1 MGALFVDFL
10 NISITASYIIL
21 AVILIRLIFPKIP
34 RKFICILWAVAGIRL
49 ILPFSIE
56 SIFSLIPSTETVQP
70 VTGNHRG
77 VIINSGISA
86 IDTPVNEYLGDR
98 YYEGVT
104 VSANLK
110 DTVISVAAVIW
121 AVGIAAILIY
131 GIVSYIRVKKTVTGA
146 VLLKDNIWQS
156 ENVVSPFILGVFKP
170 KIYIPFNMDIETAS
184 HVIAHENAHL
194 KRRDHWIKPLGFL
207 ILAVYWFNPLVWAAY
222 ILLCKDIE
230 RACDE
235 KVIAQMNDDS
245 RKKYASALLECAVN
259 RRRIA
264 ACPLA
269 FGETGLKERVKGV
282 MNYRKPAFWVIILAV
297 IACVVAAVCFLTDPK
312 KDSEYFDSGYRLSVQ
327 TDTYY
332 VTGNFPDDTDY
343 ISVDPKIGVKKRLPN
358 GTKFKITEVNLQ
370 TGEVSVEFSG
380 KPVYSNYNNLE
391 DQKECGNIVVNDGE
405 SLMLISS
412 PPYREITFRLE
423 MTESIDQAIT
433 DAIIADNRGNYM
445 LGTYYGEDHVIFATD
460 AFQYGNTE
468 RVTAYV
474 GAHYGEYINYGG
486 AVHCVGGCAMP
497 LALTFEYVDGK
508 YNLVEYW
515 EPEDGRENV
524 NSIRQKFPRSVAKDA
539 LEYEVGKGLDK
550 KAAAFYYDNKE
561 AYSATD
567 CAGVS
572 LNILGFKSQGS
583 NPYVKLEWSN
593 QTEKSFFYGYAFG
606 IQKFNPD
613 LLGFEDYAPTEQMS
627 FTTPALLVEPGETRQ
642 ESYSLNKYDFSQDG
656 YYRFITSF
664 RFDGDERDYVAIV
677 DFTVGDIELDLNG
690 NHTTRAVTVPAD
702 KAKLSPNA
710 GDYFII
716 PESYYSVYYDKVSL
730 ADGIEDYFEE
740 NSEKLV
746 FIEYAEPVKEI
757 PVIRIGTKEKF
768 DGFMRE
774 VSGYGSTDEFEL
786 TSRQFDEAFFEEN
799 TLLMMYVH
807 EGSVSTT
814 HTLSPIQKGN
824 SGDAIAL
831 SFEVHP
837 ISPEIY
843 AWAEQ
848 GWFITVAMDNA
859 ALCEAGPIA
868 MIATY
873 GNSISEN
880 ESVPQR
886 TGELYMLE
894 GGEDFWSPY
903 VNLKE
908 DNKFYFYISSD
919 SNYYCEGSYS
929 RDGDKLTLK
938 TDDGKNTYVFKTEG
952 DKLIF
957 DANNSSDIPKFKPSS
972 YYSVLFAPVTDG
984 AVFVK
989 Q

>member
-34 RKFICILWAVAGIRL
+34 RKFICVLWAIAGIRL
-49 ILPFSIE
+49 VLPFSIE
-56 SIFSLIPSTETVQP
+56 SIFSLIPSAETIQP
-70 VTGNHRG
+70 VAGNHRG
-77 VIINSGISA
+77 VIVNSGISA

-104 VSANLK
+104 VTANLK
-110 DTVISVAAVIW
+110 DTVIAVAAVVW

-131 GIVSYIRVKKTVTGA
+131 GIISYIRVKKTVIGA
-146 VLLKDNIWQS
+146 VLLKDNVWQS
-156 ENVVSPFILGVFKP
+156 ENVVSPFILGIFKP
-170 KIYIPFNMDIETAS
+170 KIYVPFNMDSETAS

-245 RKKYASALLECAVN
+245 RREYASALLECAVN

-282 MNYRKPAFWVIILAV
+282 MNYRKPAFWVIIFAV
-297 IACVVAAVCFLTDPK
+297 IACIVAALCFLTNPK
-312 KDSEYFDSGYRLSVQ
+312 TDSELFDSGYRLSVQ

-343 ISVDPKIGVKKRLPN
+343 ISLDPKKGVKEELPN
-358 GTKFKITEVNLQ
+358 GTKFKITDVNLQ

-380 KPVYSNYNNLE
+380 KPIYSDFDELE
-391 DQKECGNIVVNDGE
+391 AQKECGNIVVNGGE
-405 SLMLISS
+405 SIVLISGG
-412 PPYREITFRLE
+412 PYREFTFRLE
-423 MTESIDQAIT
+423 MTESLDQAVT
-433 DAIIADNRGNYM
+433 DAIIAHNRGNYM

-460 AFQYGNTE
+460 SFKYGDIE

-486 AVHCVGGCAMP
+486 TVHCVSGSAMP
-497 LALTFEYVDGK
+497 LALTFEYADGK

-515 EPEDGRENV
+515 EPQDGRENID
-524 NSIRQKFPRSVAKDA
+524 SIREKFPRSVVQDA
-539 LEYEVGKGLDK
+539 IKYEAGKGLDK
-550 KAAAFYYDNKE
+550 KAAAFYYDGKE
-561 AYSATD
+561 TYSATD
-567 CAGVS
+567 YEGVS
-572 LNILGFKSQGS
+572 INVLGFKAQGS
-583 NPYVKLEWSN
+583 NPYVKIEWNN
-593 QTEKSFFYGYAFG
+593 QTDKSFIYGYSFT

-613 LLGFEDYAPTEQMS
+613 SLGFENYPPAEEMYFS
-627 FTTPALLVEPGETRQ
+627 TPAILVESVEKREHT
-642 ESYSLNKYDFSQDG
+642 YSLNQFDFSQDG

-664 RFDGDERDYVAIV
+664 RFDGDERDYIAVV
-677 DFTVGDIELDLNG
+677 DFTVGDIELNSDI
-690 NHTTRAVTVPAD
+690 NHTTRAVTAPAE
-702 KAKLSPNA
+702 KVKLSPNA

-716 PESYYSVYYDKVSL
+716 PESYYNVFYDRVSL
-730 ADGIEDYFEE
+730 SDGIADYFEN
-740 NSEKLV
+740 NSAKLM
-746 FIEYAEPVKEI
+746 FIEWAEPVKEI
-757 PVIRIGTKEKF
+757 PVVRIGTKERF
-768 DGFMRE
+768 DEFMRG
-774 VSGYGSTDEFEL
+774 VADYGSTDEFEQ
-786 TSRQFDEAFFEEN
+786 TSRQFDEAFFEKN

-824 SGDAIAL
+824 DGDCAVL
-831 SFEVHP
+831 SFKVHP
-837 ISPEIY
+837 ISAEIY

-868 MIATY
+868 MLATY
-873 GNSISEN
+873 GD
-880 ESVPQR
+880 SVSGVEAVPER

-908 DNKFYFYISSD
+908 NNRFYFYISAD

-929 RDGDKLTLK
+929 REGDKLMLK
-938 TDDGKNTYVFKTEG
+938 TDDSKNTYVFNLEG
-952 DKLIF
+952 DKLIL
-957 DANNSSDIPKFKPSS
+957 DTATEYLP
-972 YYSVLFAPVTDG
+972 DG
-984 AVFVK
+984 AVFIK